1 MSTVMG
7 KKERR
12 GNENDS
18 PAVRPPFKVKDL
30 GLAEWG
36 RKEIRLAEQEM
47 PGLMAIRDEYRAS
60 QPLRGARIMGSL
72 HMTVQTAVL
81 IETLEQLGAD
91 VRWVSCNIFST
102 QDHAAAAVV
111 VGPDGSP
118 AHPKGVPVFA
128 WKGETLE
135 EYWWCTEQA
144 LLWPDDQGPTL
155 IVDDGGDATL
165 LLHKGVEFEKAGR
178 IPDFDRE
185 SEPEEWGVILD
196 LLRKVAFQD
205 PDRWSHMVPT
215 LRGVSEETT
224 TGVHRLYEME
234 RNGTLLFPAIN
245 VNDSVTKSKFDNIY
259 GCRHSVVDGL
269 NRATDVMIGGKVAV
283 VFGFGEVGKGCAQA
297 LRGQGARV
305 VVTEIDPICAL
316 QAAMEGYQ
324 VATLEDVIESADIF
338 ITATGNKDVIT
349 AAHMARMKDKAIVGN
364 IGHFD
369 NEIDM
374 AGLKKMRGV
383 RKLNIKPQYDE
394 WIFPDGHSVLV
405 LAEGRLLNL
414 GCATGHPSF
423 VMSASFTN
431 QVLAQIELQL
441 NAETYHKKV
450 YVLPKKLDEK
460 VARLHLDKLGVKL
473 TELTEEQAA
482 YLGVDRQ
489 GPFKPDHY
497 RY

>member
-1 MSTVMG
+1 MTATAGTGVIAFDAAL
-7 KKERR
+7 E
-12 GNENDS
+12 
-18 PAVRPPFKVKDL
+18 RPPFKVKDL

-36 RKEIRLAEQEM
+36 RKEIRLAEHEM
-47 PGLMAIRDEYRAS
+47 PGLMALRAEYRGKK
-60 QPLRGARIMGSL
+60 PLAGARIMGSL

-81 IETLEQLGAD
+81 IETLVELGAE
-91 VRWVSCNIFST
+91 VRWASCNIFST

-111 VGPDGSP
+111 VGPNGTPEDP
-118 AHPKGVPVFA
+118 RGVPVFA

-144 LLWPDDQGPTL
+144 LMWPDGSGPTL
-155 IVDDGGDATL
+155 LLDDGGDATL
-165 LLHKGVEFEKAGR
+165 LVHKGVEFERAGKV
-178 IPDFDRE
+178 PDFDPERD
-185 SEPEEWGVILD
+185 PEEWGIVLA
-196 LLRKVAFQD
+196 LLRAEQRRHPGRWTRVAAGI
-205 PDRWSHMVPT
+205 
-215 LRGVSEETT
+215 RGVSEETT
-224 TGVHRLYEME
+224 TGVHRLYEMM
-234 RNGTLLFPAIN
+234 RSGTLLFPAIN

-259 GCRHSVVDGL
+259 GCRHSVIDGL
-269 NRATDVMIGGKVAV
+269 NRATDVMLAGKIAV
-283 VFGFGEVGKGCAQA
+283 VCGYGEVGKGCAQA

-324 VATLEDVIESADIF
+324 VTTLEEVVAEADIF
-338 ITATGNKDVIT
+338 ITATGNKNVIT
-349 AAHMARMKDKAIVGN
+349 VEHMARMKDKAIVGN

-374 AGLKKMRGV
+374 AGLKRVPGIRRV
-383 RKLNIKPQYDE
+383 NIKPQYDE

-431 QVLAQIELQL
+431 QVLAQIELHQH
-441 NAETYHKKV
+441 AERYERKV
-450 YVLPKKLDEK
+450 YTLPKHLDER

-473 TELTEEQAA
+473 TRLTPEQAA
-482 YLGVDRQ
+482 YIGVPVD
-489 GPFKPDHY
+489 GPYKPDHY